1 MVSAARLPGVAL
13 DSWPSSSEVMV
24 LYNQKI
30 QVLPENVFMDF
41 PNLTVSLYQ
50 LSIITT
56 IIYLLETFLQ
66 EKCMMNNVA
75 YKYQ

>member
-1 MVSAARLPGVAL
+1 MVSAARLPWVAL

-30 QVLPENVFMDF
+30 QVLPENVFTDF

-50 LSIITT
+50 LSAIAT
-56 IIYLLETFLQ
+56 IMYLLETFLQ
-66 EKCMMNNVA
+66 EKCIMNNVA
-75 YKYQ
+75 YTYQ